1 MVKKN
6 KIPTITFKSI
16 YLKLVNVMTKS
27 PSKDTAH
34 KTYMKMVNNF
44 SISSSH
50 FRFFWPKDFPT
61 IQPKLFLVNCF
72 IHWEIRSGEEFKK
85 GHTLSGDWRRIRG

>member
-1 MVKKN
+1 M
-6 KIPTITFKSI
+6 

-50 FRFFWPKDFPT
+50 FRLFWSKDFPT
-61 IQPKLFLVNCF
+61 IQPKLFFVNYFIRERMRLVPQKF
-72 IHWEIRSGEEFKK
+72 FYRGTWAGMGKTHML
-85 GHTLSGDWRRIRG
+85 TADWRRIRG